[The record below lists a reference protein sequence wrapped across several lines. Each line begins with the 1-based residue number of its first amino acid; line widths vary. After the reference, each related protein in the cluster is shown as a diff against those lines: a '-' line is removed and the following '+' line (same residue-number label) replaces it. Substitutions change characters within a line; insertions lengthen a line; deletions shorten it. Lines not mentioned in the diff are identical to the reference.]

1 MPPQQDKRVLYVGGL
16 SEEATEETL
25 HAAFVPFGDVKE
37 VNIPAS
43 RGAAAPSRHRRA
55 SFPGEDVVA
64 GFFCDFEA
72 IRTESRDRV
81 AMRSESAQNRK
92 RNHPRH
98 QKMDTSR
105 VDIMKMA

>member
-55 SFPGEDVVA
+55 SSPGEDVVA
-64 GFFCDFEA
+64 GFFLEFGA
-72 IRTESRDRV
+72 VRTESRDHD
-81 AMRSESAQNRK
+81 A
-92 RNHPRH
+92 PRRRP
-98 QKMDTSR
+98 KKWKACPILWLKA
-105 VDIMKMA
+105 V